1 MTFLATAG
9 VNYPARLQRAEL
21 LASRYPFAK
30 EILDF
35 YRHVAAFQ
43 HEFYKRLPNRW
54 GKQPVA
60 PAGGDLRSQ
69 PHMSLL
75 VESFGNF
82 LGVVKGHGPA
92 PLAGYARELRDQG
105 TANWTETLSEFWKTG
120 LLESPEPPTDDDD
133 ISDSKPFREFLARA
147 FLQPY
152 AEFISGSML
161 PPVLPT
167 TVSRCPRCSGL
178 PLLGVLRPEGDGGK
192 RFLQCS
198 FCSQEWEFRRI
209 FCAHCGEDQEQ
220 KLAVYMAEEFPH
232 IRVEICESCRYFLRT
247 IDLTKDGNAVPIV
260 DDLAA
265 IPLGL
270 WAHESGYKRIQENLL
285 HT

>member
-1 MTFLATAG
+1 MTFLATAR

-21 LASRYPFAK
+21 LASRYSFAK

-43 HEFYKRLPNRW
+43 HEFYKQLPERW
-54 GKQPVA
+54 GKQPIA
-60 PAGGDLRSQ
+60 PADGDLRSQ
-69 PHMSLL
+69 LRIPLL
-75 VESFGNF
+75 IESFGNF
-82 LGVVKGHGPA
+82 LGVVERRGPA
-92 PLAGYARELRDQG
+92 PLVAYARELRDHG
-105 TANWTETLSEFWKTG
+105 TPRWTETLSEFWKTG
-120 LLESPEPPTDDDD
+120 LLESTAVAGDDEALY
-133 ISDSKPFREFLARA
+133 SKPFSEFLARA

-161 PPVLPT
+161 PPALAM
-167 TVSRCPRCSGL
+167 TVSRCPRCNGL

-209 FCAHCGEDQEQ
+209 LCARCGEDQEQ
-220 KLAVYMAEEFPH
+220 KLAVYVAEEFPH

-247 IDLTKDGNAVPIV
+247 IDFTKDGNAVPIV

-270 WAHESGYKRIQENLL
+270 WAHQNGYKRLQQNLFY
-285 HT
+285 T